1 MNIYKYIQ
9 YKILKVDGQ
18 SMSPCLNTNDIV
30 LGKYSL
36 KLFRNNLI
44 CFNLPSNTNKL
55 YIKRIIGLP
64 YEFIEFTDSHIII
77 NGEKLISH
85 NIDIKKLS
93 ASKWY
98 NDANQLF
105 VLGDNSLDSYDSKN
119 FGPINI
125 NWIKYKIIA
134 KLWPLGKLN
143 AY

>member
-1 MNIYKYIQ
+1 
-9 YKILKVDGQ
+9 
-18 SMSPCLNTNDIV
+18 MSPCLNTNDIV